1 MDKSFR
7 NFLDT
12 YLASWRSSNLA
23 DLAGIIAEDYQAREI
38 RNGEIV
44 DFGYG
49 ESLSG
54 WEQGFKYV
62 LDHNGHWQI
71 AEISTVTLR
80 ERERL
85 VIFCVTLV
93 IDGKAIGTGSLF
105 FQTFKQDYMNTW
117 KLIRSYIETGIP
129 AQYVKEIQPASN

>member
-12 YLASWRSSNLA
+12 YLESWRSSNLE
-23 DLAGIIAEDYQAREI
+23 DLAGIIAKDYQAREI

-44 DFGYG
+44 DFGYK
-49 ESLSG
+49 ESLNG
-54 WEQGFKYV
+54 WEQGFNYV
-62 LDHNGHWQI
+62 RGHNGLWLI
-71 AEISTVTLR
+71 AEISTCTLR
-80 ERERL
+80 EREKL

-93 IDGKAIGTGSLF
+93 IEEKAIGTGSLF
-105 FQTFKQDYMNTW
+105 FQTFKQDHMDTW

-129 AQYVKEIQPASN
+129 AQYVKELQSASN